1 MYPISSIL
9 RHHGIDYHIYA
20 GDTQLYIKF
29 DLSDPGIAL
38 EKINLCISDIRT
50 WMIKNKLK
58 INDSKA
64 EFLVLTSSFFKQQ
77 YNDLQINV
85 GNTEINPSLSARNL
99 GVIFDSHLNLES
111 HINSVCRSAYFHLR
125 NISIRIMLTD
135 NACSQLIHAL
145 VTVRIDYCN
154 SLLYGLP
161 DCSFKLTMK
170 NIEHCAR
177 ILCKI
182 PKFDHITKTLLDLH
196 WLPIPQRI
204 LFKIL
209 ILTYQAYHKTAP
221 QYLCDLI
228 MPYSNARNL
237 RSENMLLIAPCH
249 PRAKLKSYGKY
260 HFNMLLPLKGT
271 NYPF

>member
-1 MYPISSIL
+1 MYQIGSIL
-9 RHHGIDYHIYA
+9 CHHGTDYHIYA
-20 GDTQLYIKF
+20 DDTQLYIKF
-29 DLSDPGIAL
+29 DLSDPSIAL

-58 INDSKA
+58 INDSKT
-64 EFLVLTSSFFKQQ
+64 EFLVLSSSFFKQQ
-77 YNDLQINV
+77 FNDLQINV
-85 GNTEINPSLSARNL
+85 RNTEINPSLSARNL
-99 GVIFDSHLNLES
+99 GVIFDCHLNVES

-125 NISIRIMLTD
+125 NIRSIRNMLTD

-161 DCSFKLTMK
+161 DCMLSRLQRILNTA
-170 NIEHCAR
+170 AR

-196 WLPIPQRI
+196 WLPIQQRI

-209 ILTYQAYHKTAP
+209 VLTYQAYHKTAP

-228 MPYSNARNL
+228 MTYSNARNFPANI
-237 RSENMLLIAPCH
+237 S
-249 PRAKLKSYGKY
+249 
-260 HFNMLLPLKGT
+260 
-271 NYPF
+271 